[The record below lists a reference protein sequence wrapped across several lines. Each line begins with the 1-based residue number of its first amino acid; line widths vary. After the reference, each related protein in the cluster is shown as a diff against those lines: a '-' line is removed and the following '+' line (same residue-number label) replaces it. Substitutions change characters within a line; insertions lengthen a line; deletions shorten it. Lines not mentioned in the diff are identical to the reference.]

1 MLLRTTLGSQ
11 VEAAL
16 ALQSTDYKHWTKQA
30 EQQGIVLPYTRSDSF
45 VAAFVGT
52 PANPPTRAGQ
62 TRSSHVYPAHITKA
76 DNVQHIPERIPLDED
91 FSWLVGAYLS
101 EGCIATGASKKGGKQ
116 RPYAVLVSN
125 MSDVFKERFTRFC
138 DKYNIGFHLDSST
151 RLLPSGKRAP
161 TVSLR
166 MHSLQMGELF
176 TRMFGTGATVKR
188 IDPVLLGAP
197 DIFLSGLLDGYWSRD
212 GSVSTDSN
220 YMMAYSASNSML
232 QDIQQIGR
240 HRPPGQVLF

>member
-1 MLLRTTLGSQ
+1 
-11 VEAAL
+11 
-16 ALQSTDYKHWTKQA
+16 
-30 EQQGIVLPYTRSDSF
+30 
-45 VAAFVGT
+45 
-52 PANPPTRAGQ
+52 
-62 TRSSHVYPAHITKA
+62 
-76 DNVQHIPERIPLDED
+76 
-91 FSWLVGAYLS
+91 
-101 EGCIATGASKKGGKQ
+101 
-116 RPYAVLVSN
+116 
-125 MSDVFKERFTRFC
+125 
-138 DKYNIGFHLDSST
+138 
-151 RLLPSGKRAP
+151 
-161 TVSLR
+161 
-166 MHSLQMGELF
+166 MGELF